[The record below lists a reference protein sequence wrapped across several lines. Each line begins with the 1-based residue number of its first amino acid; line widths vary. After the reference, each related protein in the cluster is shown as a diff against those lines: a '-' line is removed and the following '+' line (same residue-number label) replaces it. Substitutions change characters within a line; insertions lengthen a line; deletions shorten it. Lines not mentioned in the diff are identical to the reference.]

1 MAQTILSLE
10 LVHHNV
16 YPIYELLQC
25 ARGRIVWKI
34 NNRISKTQNNSSISE
49 RNFGKGSSYEG
60 VSKDLNQTNDSDE
73 YLWVALPGQKGIYS
87 MTHCSNQCHYDE
99 WRGFEKMEELS
110 RFWMFVCFCVLLI
123 WGEIL
128 LIMREILRGEE
139 QICWAWEVSRIGIHD
154 IRFPKNLQRIML

>member
-25 ARGRIVWKI
+25 ARGRIIWKI

-49 RNFGKGSSYEG
+49 RNFGKVSCYEG

-73 YLWVALPGQKGIYS
+73 YLWVALPGQKGIYC

>member
-10 LVHHNV
+10 LVNHNV

-25 ARGRIVWKI
+25 ARGRIIWKI

-73 YLWVALPGQKGIYS
+73 YLWVALLGQKGIYS
-87 MTHCSNQCHYDE
+87 MTHCSNQCHYDGE
-99 WRGFEKMEELS
+99 VLERWRSLVDFGCLFA
-110 RFWMFVCFCVLLI
+110 FVFY
-123 WGEIL
+123 
-128 LIMREILRGEE
+128 
-139 QICWAWEVSRIGIHD
+139 
-154 IRFPKNLQRIML
+154 